1 MLSKRALVS
10 GLAILFLTLF
20 FYPSVFG
27 ERQAFKPVLAINKL
41 KKKNLGIEE
50 IPGTGNYRIYY
61 RSADGEVHF
70 IRFEPATQIDI
81 IVKSTVEEP
90 VGFQGI
96 SPSEGPPEYI
106 YRYEIQSLE
115 TSCQLVRTFVVRMR
129 VPKGTKI
136 SVINPGNWYSRGS
149 RPSENAPNWIRWS
162 ALTRGGRDPAAY
174 IQPGESLKGF
184 SLQSPGLPGILM
196 AYSRGKRTIREGRE
210 EVDTQL
216 GVVENSVQGK
226 VIGPVPVPEV
236 FRPVDFASHLESLF
250 AQSAEL
256 GWINELQKAQPL
268 LETLKALKLA
278 LDKNRIPQARFQIS
292 EFLRTLDGLSETE
305 QVLTSE
311 AVLLLKLNAQ
321 YLRSQL

>member
-1 MLSKRALVS
+1 
-10 GLAILFLTLF
+10 
-20 FYPSVFG
+20 
-27 ERQAFKPVLAINKL
+27 
-41 KKKNLGIEE
+41 
-50 IPGTGNYRIYY
+50 
-61 RSADGEVHF
+61 
-70 IRFEPATQIDI
+70 
-81 IVKSTVEEP
+81 
-90 VGFQGI
+90 
-96 SPSEGPPEYI
+96 
-106 YRYEIQSLE
+106 
-115 TSCQLVRTFVVRMR
+115 
-129 VPKGTKI
+129 
-136 SVINPGNWYSRGS
+136 
-149 RPSENAPNWIRWS
+149 
-162 ALTRGGRDPAAY
+162 
-174 IQPGESLKGF
+174 
-184 SLQSPGLPGILM
+184 M